1 MIALVCGLLG
11 MPLRPLTLAESFS
24 VAAVISIFL
33 LAAGNQLSI
42 RQPRAMNPAA
52 SFRSGTAGRVQAI
65 LFLIYPIAFLPVGLA
80 YLARY
85 AFTSEGAFF
94 GVLAVDA
101 AIGAAV
107 YKLSLDSAVAAA
119 EQLKENM
126 VTALSRGDGPIT
138 A

>member
-1 MIALVCGLLG
+1 MI
-11 MPLRPLTLAESFS
+11 T
-24 VAAVISIFL
+24 IFL

-52 SFRSGTAGRVQAI
+52 SFRSGASGRVQAI
-65 LFLIYPIAFLPVGLA
+65 LFVICPIAFVPVGLA

-85 AFTSEGAFF
+85 AFDSEAAFF

-101 AIGAAV
+101 AIAAVV

-119 EQLKENM
+119 EQLR
-126 VTALSRGDGPIT
+126 SRWSRHFPAARARSPRRRAPGSFWP
-138 A
+138 APYFPPRVASLWS

>member
-1 MIALVCGLLG
+1 
-11 MPLRPLTLAESFS
+11 LAESFG
-24 VAAVISIFL
+24 VAGVITILL

-52 SFRSGTAGRVQAI
+52 SFRSGPSGRTQAF
-65 LFLIYPIAFLPVGLA
+65 LFMIYPIAFVPVGLA

-85 AFTSEGAFF
+85 AFASEAAFF

-101 AIGAAV
+101 GIGAII

-119 EQLKENM
+119 ELLKEQI
-126 VTALSRGDGPIT
+126 VTALSRGEGPIT